1 MLEFYFRMEEEEM
14 TMRDLADHIIAHA
27 QNTEVGITN
36 LQLQKVLYF
45 TLIDSIRQ
53 KLVDEDWLREQYDS
67 EFLVWRYGPV
77 IEDIY
82 EEYRIYGASN
92 IFEQKQEI
100 EEFSFLNPIIDN
112 LLRENVFNLVNNSHR
127 HNHWLNNKDQIT
139 FGRSDVSYSMEDL
152 IDAAG

>member
-1 MLEFYFRMEEEEM
+1 M
-14 TMRDLADHIIAHA
+14 TMRDLADHVIAHA

-45 TLIDSIRQ
+45 TLINSIRQ
-53 KLVDEDWLREQYDS
+53 GLINEEWLQEQYDS

-82 EEYRIYGASN
+82 EEYRIYGAAN
-92 IFEQKQEI
+92 IFEQKQEA
-100 EEFSFLNPIIDN
+100 EEFSFLNPIIEN
-112 LLRENVFNLVNNSHR
+112 LLHENVFNLVNESHR
-127 HNHWLNNKDQIT
+127 HDRWLNNRNQII
-139 FGRSDVSYSMEDL
+139 FGRSDVPYSVEDL